1 MPKQTLE
8 AALRAR
14 GNDPRALRG
23 AILLTQGKPRI
34 VFGVVGDHRR
44 FSVEVHGDELKLV
57 DDPRAGN
64 AEEATEQA
72 EDGPDPDPASTPA
85 EEPATEPDG
94 GAEQAEGGS
103 DDDAEGDGEGKPAG
117 KRQRS
122 KK

>member
-34 VFGVVGDHRR
+34 VFGVVGEHRR

-57 DDPRAGN
+57 DDPRADD
-64 AEEATEQA
+64 AEEAAEQA
-72 EDGPDPDPASTPA
+72 EDGPATDLAPAPA
-85 EEPATEPDG
+85 VEPATEPEG
-94 GAEQAEGGS
+94 GAEQAE
-103 DDDAEGDGEGKPAG
+103 DGDGGEGADKPAG
-117 KRQRS
+117 KRSRG

>member
-34 VFGVVGDHRR
+34 VFGVVGEHRR
-44 FSVEVHGDELKLV
+44 FSVEVHGAD
-57 DDPRAGN
+57 
-64 AEEATEQA
+64 
-72 EDGPDPDPASTPA
+72 
-85 EEPATEPDG
+85 
-94 GAEQAEGGS
+94 
-103 DDDAEGDGEGKPAG
+103 KPAG
-117 KRQRS
+117 KRSRG